1 MLTQIRKRD
10 DRIVPFNE
18 TKITNAIFKAAQSVG
33 GEDRQMAMEITL
45 DVIRELKKYPEEH
58 IFSVEEVQDTVEKIL
73 IEKGHAKTAKAYI
86 LYREKRSRVGKDER
100 S

>member
-58 IFSVEEVQDTVEKIL
+58 IFSVEEVQDTVEKTLVQFI
-73 IEKGHAKTAKAYI
+73 TA
-86 LYREKRSRVGKDER
+86 
-100 S
+100 